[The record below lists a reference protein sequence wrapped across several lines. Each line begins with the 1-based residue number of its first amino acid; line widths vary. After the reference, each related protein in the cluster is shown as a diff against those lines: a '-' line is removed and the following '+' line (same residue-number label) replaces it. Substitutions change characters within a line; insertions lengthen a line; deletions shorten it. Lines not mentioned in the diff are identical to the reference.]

1 MRIELKPMPPQVK
14 GVAVGTLDGRPL
26 VYVGR
31 AAHVDG
37 QPLPHSEIAEALAEA
52 IDRVASELLGG
63 EWSKPLALVT
73 GLNPRTVNR
82 DRIRQWGLPVWVL
95 TMLGQA
101 AEHELP
107 RALGHALQAAAI
119 IGMQGDRYRA
129 GDGPALAKVILD
141 EGAYGRG
148 LADLAAEYAALAK
161 EERRKAT
168 LARAAREETKS

>member
-1 MRIELKPMPPQVK
+1 MRIELKPMPAPAE

-31 AAHVDG
+31 TAHVDG
-37 QPLPHSEIAEALAEA
+37 QPLPHGDIAEALADA
-52 IDRVASELLGG
+52 VDRAASEVLGG

-101 AEHELP
+101 AAHELP
-107 RALGHALQAAAI
+107 RALGHAMQAAAI
-119 IGMQGDRYRA
+119 VQRQSEPRPKPDERL
-129 GDGPALAKVILD
+129 LARLYLD
-141 EGAYGRG
+141 EAAYGRA
-148 LADLAAEYAALAK
+148 LADLASGYAALAK

-168 LARAAREETKS
+168 LAREATKP